1 MPLIQTDTFANVL
14 EPKKETPIEE
24 LNNVENDSPSFW
36 SETIPAAFRKENSV
50 VSGLSHEGSSTSD
63 DVSLDYVPNTEGY
76 DEYKSRFA
84 FTHNESQEQAL
95 KTKID
100 RERVDSKVIQDSG
113 WLGVVAGFS
122 AGVLDPINF
131 IPVGGSAARVF
142 KTGNILK
149 GAATVARSGLVAST
163 VSEVAL
169 HSSQETR
176 TFGESASNIAA
187 GTLLS
192 GVLGGVS
199 GAFKQAK
206 VNKIG
211 KSLQEIESNINEFTT
226 IPKENPDLIVGQ
238 GITSKQAKE
247 MNLDLPDAPVQVG
260 EGGSVG
266 AAQFVETNEI
276 KTILG
281 SEKLKIVTIGD
292 KASPINR
299 TLTSPNI
306 KTREA
311 VIELAEVS
319 YIMEKNVKGIPT
331 KHSLETI
338 IKSETDVA
346 LVKLSNTLTE
356 SFEKFRGEGFKTTK
370 VKDAIGLRKEK
381 MKFEEFKSEIDRA
394 MRNADTSDIP
404 EVADA
409 ARKLR
414 TLVDDVYGEAVKLGL
429 APKVEGGPK
438 GAPSWMRRVYDKQ
451 AIQNNRSNWQARL
464 RKWFR
469 QNNPNLDDL
478 EIEDLVSRTT
488 DNILGRPED
497 LPIFNTASSGAF
509 KERVFDIPDSM
520 IQDYLIQDVDAVLG
534 GYFKKG
540 IREIELKRG
549 NFDNEGL
556 QVRLEGMTQQS
567 ISDLRKIE
575 NAIKK
580 KSLAQQKKAKNAAA
594 IEKIKDKEAKE
605 IASISKKSAKQ
616 LERDKNNITGMRDRI
631 NGTYQLNSNNV
642 LLYDKFADTIKS
654 LNYSRLLGQVALSS
668 IPDIAMPVMINGMK
682 STLRDQ
688 LIPFIRNLGKISKE
702 FKKGV
707 KTSSHAQS
715 VQELRDMGVAV
726 ELILNTRVKN
736 FAELGSSVTGSKLTS
751 FNSSTTNSLSYLSGI
766 TVWNDK
772 MRLMSGYSAMSRI
785 LRASESKTVSK
796 RDVEFLARFGIGSTQ
811 LKKIGEQ
818 FKIHGTKENGR
829 FASGSGKWTDKVAY
843 KDFQNSI
850 RKFVDQTIIVSGQE
864 KPFFASTTT
873 GSLFLQFKS
882 FALSSFSKVFL
893 SGLQQADL
901 AALNGAVMMVSLGM
915 LSSYIKG
922 TLAGKEPSDDIGEW
936 IKEGVDKSG
945 LLGHLFDVNETL
957 AKVGLG
963 ISDGPISRYKSR
975 SAAGALLGPSFSLL
989 EDTLGTAFWMT
1000 NFLKGERP
1008 SEADIRKTR
1017 RMIPF
1022 QNVFYLRKLFDLAEE
1037 GIGSAVGATPTRSRN
1052 KKRNR

>member
-1 MPLIQTDTFANVL
+1 MPFEQTDNFANVL
-14 EPKKETPIEE
+14 DPKEQTPIED
-24 LNNVENDSPSFW
+24 LNNVERESPAFW
-36 SETIPAAFRKENSV
+36 SETIPAAFRRENSI
-50 VSGLSHEGSSTSD
+50 VSGLSQDADAGEDISF
-63 DVSLDYVPNTEGY
+63 DYDPNIEGY
-76 DEYKSRFA
+76 EEYKSRFA
-84 FTHNESQEQAL
+84 FTYNESQEQSL

-100 RERVDSKVIQDSG
+100 REIQDAKTVEDSG
-113 WLGVVAGFS
+113 WLGTVAMFM
-122 AGVLDPINF
+122 AGGLDPINF
-131 IPVGGSAARVF
+131 IPIGGSAARVY
-142 KTGNILK
+142 KTGNMLK
-149 GAATVARSGLVAST
+149 GAATIARSGLITST
-163 VSEVAL
+163 IAEVAL

-176 TFGESASNIAA
+176 TWGESASNITA

-192 GVLGGVS
+192 GVLGGS
-199 GAFKQAK
+199 IGAFRQAK

-211 KSLQEIESNINEFTT
+211 KSIAEIEANINEFTT
-226 IPKENPDLIVGQ
+226 IPHEGPDLIVGQ
-238 GITSKQAKE
+238 GITADQAKL
-247 MNLDLPDAPVQVG
+247 MDLDLPDAPLQVG

-266 AAQFVETNEI
+266 AAQFLETNEI

-281 SEKLKIVTIGD
+281 SEKLKIVTVGD
-292 KASPINR
+292 KSSPINR

-311 VIELAEVS
+311 VIDLAEVS
-319 YIMEKNVKGIPT
+319 YIMEKNVRGVPT

-370 VKDAIGLRKEK
+370 IKDKFGLQKEK
-381 MKFEEFKSEIDRA
+381 MRFDDFKTEIDRA
-394 MRNADTSDIP
+394 MRNGDNSDIP
-404 EVADA
+404 EVAAA

-414 TLVDDVYGEAVKLGL
+414 TLVDDVYSEAVRLGL

-469 QNNPNLDDL
+469 QNNPALDDL

-556 QVRLEGMTQQS
+556 RLRLEDMTQQS
-567 ISDLRKIE
+567 IADLRKLE

-580 KSLAQQKKAKNAAA
+580 KSLAKQKAAKNDAA
-594 IEKIKDKEAKE
+594 IEKIKNDETKA

-616 LERDKNNITGMRDRI
+616 LESDKSNITGMRDRL
-631 NGTYQLNSNNV
+631 NGTFQLNSQNI
-642 LLYDKFADTIKS
+642 LLYSKFADTIKS
-654 LNYSRLLGQVALSS
+654 LNYARLLGQVALSS
-668 IPDIAMPVMINGMK
+668 IPDIGMPIMINGMTR
-682 STLRDQ
+682 TLRDQ
-688 LIPFIRNLGKISKE
+688 LIPFVRNLGKISKE
-702 FKKGV
+702 FNKSV
-707 KTSSHAQS
+707 KTSAHAQS

-726 ELILNTRVKN
+726 DLILNTRVKN
-736 FAELGSSVTGSKLTS
+736 FAELGSTVTGSKLTS
-751 FNSSTTNSLSYLSGI
+751 FNASTTNALSYLSGI
-766 TVWNDK
+766 TAWNDK
-772 MRLMSGYSAMSRI
+772 MRLISGYSAMARI
-785 LRASESKTVSK
+785 LRASESKVVSK
-796 RDVEFLARFGIGSTQ
+796 SDVEFLARFGLGDTQ
-811 LKKIGEQ
+811 LKKIGDQ
-818 FKIHGTKENGR
+818 FKIHGTKESGR
-829 FASGSGKWTDKVAY
+829 FASGSGNWTDKAAY
-843 KDFQNSI
+843 KDFQLSI

-864 KPFFASTTT
+864 KPFFASTTA
-873 GSLFLQFKS
+873 GSMLLQFKS
-882 FALSSFSKVFL
+882 FALSSYSKVFIA
-893 SGLQQADL
+893 GLQQADL
-901 AALNGAVMMVSLGM
+901 AALNGAITMVSLGM
-915 LSSYIKG
+915 LSSHIKG

-945 LLGHLFDVNETL
+945 LLGHMFDVNETL

-963 ISDGPISRYKSR
+963 VSDGPISRYKSR
-975 SAAGALLGPSFSLL
+975 SAAGALMGPSFSLL
-989 EDTLGTAFWMT
+989 EDALGSAFWMT
-1000 NFLKGERP
+1000 NFMKGERP
-1008 SEADIRKTR
+1008 STSDLRKTR

-1022 QNVFYLRKLFDLAEE
+1022 QNVFYLRQLFDRAEE
-1037 GIGSAVGATPTRSRN
+1037 GIGKAIGATSPRSRN